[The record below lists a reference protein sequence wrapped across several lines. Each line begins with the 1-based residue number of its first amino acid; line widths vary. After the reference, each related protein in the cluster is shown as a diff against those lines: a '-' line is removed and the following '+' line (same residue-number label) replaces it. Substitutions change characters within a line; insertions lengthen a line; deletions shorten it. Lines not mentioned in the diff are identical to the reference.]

1 MAQYFF
7 QVDDASGN
15 PEEDG
20 QDFDDD
26 EAASLSAV
34 RAFGEMLKDERVL
47 LVSGLFT
54 LHVTDDDG
62 RTVLRLRAEA
72 TR

>member
-7 QVDDASGN
+7 QVDDASGE
-15 PEEDG
+15 PDEDG
-20 QDFDDD
+20 QDFPDD
-26 EAASLSAV
+26 EAARLSAV

-47 LVSGLFT
+47 LVTGLFT
-54 LHVTDDDG
+54 LHVRDGDG
-62 RTVLRLRAEA
+62 RTVLRLKAEA